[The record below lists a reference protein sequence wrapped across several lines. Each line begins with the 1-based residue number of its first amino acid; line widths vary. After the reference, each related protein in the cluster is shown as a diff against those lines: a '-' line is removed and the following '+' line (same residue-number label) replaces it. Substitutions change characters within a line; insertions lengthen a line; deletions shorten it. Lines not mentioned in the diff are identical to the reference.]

1 MKTVLAWL
9 IMVAPVWGGQ
19 IDAADLAD
27 LPAADVVIVGEVH
40 DNPVHHQNQA
50 FAVAAISPTA
60 LVFEMLTPDQAAR
73 VTAANRADPGLGA
86 LLGWEAEGWP
96 DFAMYQPIFTA
107 SPTAAIYG
115 AAVELGGLRDV
126 DSVAALL
133 PDPRFGL
140 AMALAPADQAARE
153 ADQMAAHCGAL
164 PVDLL
169 PYMVAVQRLRDATMA
184 AKSLEALAETGGP
197 VVVITG
203 TGHARRDQGVPAALA
218 LAAPQVRVLSIGQL
232 EGDPGA
238 TPPYDLWLITDP
250 IPRED
255 PCAAFKAGD

>member
-1 MKTVLAWL
+1 MKAVLAWL
-9 IMVAPVWGGQ
+9 IMAAPVWGGQ
-19 IDAADLAD
+19 IDAAALAQ
-27 LPAADVVIVGEVH
+27 LPAADLVIIGEVH

-50 FAVAAISPTA
+50 LAVAAILPSA

-73 VTAANRADPGLGA
+73 VTAANRADPELGA
-86 LLGWEAEGWP
+86 LLGWEAAGWP

-107 SPTAAIYG
+107 RPGAAIYG
-115 AAVELGGLRDV
+115 AAVDLRGLRDV

-133 PDPRFGL
+133 PDLRFGL
-140 AMALAPADQAARE
+140 AMALTPADQAARE

-169 PYMVAVQRLRDATMA
+169 PYMVAVQRLRDANLA
-184 AKSLEALAETGGP
+184 AKALEALAKTGGP

-218 LAAPQVRVLSIGQL
+218 LAVPQVRVLSIGQL
-232 EGDPGA
+232 EDDPGA
-238 TPPYDLWLITDP
+238 AAPYDLWLITDP
-250 IPRED
+250 VSRDD